1 MYTGSEDDLWN
12 EEITQSVD
20 RYERMIKLKTEWY
33 FDTHELENIFD
44 YYFNQKKFQPARE
57 VLKLGFRMHPESSA
71 LKLKETQILIER
83 GEAKTALRVIETLEP
98 FDQNNEQLY
107 IIKGSAYLLLDDFDN
122 ATECYQKALEV
133 SDEPEDWIL
142 NISYAFQKLG
152 EYERAIIFL
161 KQAVIKNPTAEDLVW
176 ELAVCYEQAGQE
188 NLAIESYRKYLDIDP
203 FSDAGWFN
211 LGVLLN
217 QKESYDLS
225 IEAFDFVL
233 AISPDFHAALFNK
246 ANALA
251 NYGRHTEAIQV
262 YSEYLME
269 NENHVQALCY
279 IGESYEKLKNVSQ
292 AFQYFRKARSI
303 DPVYSESWYG
313 LANLMFKQ
321 GNLYEALYYIRK
333 AINLK
338 KGNPDYLFLAGEIYE
353 TLDFIEDAILV
364 IRELLL
370 IDVNDLE
377 AKEILVRLENKNNE
391 REQSNK

>member
-12 EEITQSVD
+12 EELTQSVD
-20 RYERMIKLKTEWY
+20 KYEKMIKLKAEWY

-44 YYFNQKKFQPARE
+44 YYFNQKRFQPARE
-57 VLKLGFRMHPESSA
+57 VLRLGFKMHPESSA

-83 GEAKTALRVIETLEP
+83 GEAKNALKVIEVLEP
-98 FDQNNEQLY
+98 LDQNNEQLY
-107 IIKGSAYLLLDDFDN
+107 IIKGSAYLLLDDFDQ
-122 ATECYQKALEV
+122 ATSCYQKALEV
-133 SDEPEDWIL
+133 SDDPEDWIL

-161 KQAVIKNPTAEDLVW
+161 KQAVDKNPQTEDLVW
-176 ELAVCYEQAGQE
+176 ELSVCYEQAGQDD
-188 NLAIESYRKYLDIDP
+188 LAIKSYRSFLDIDP

-217 QKESYDLS
+217 QKELYTLS

-233 AISPDFHAALFNK
+233 AISPDFYAALFNK

-251 NYGRHTEAIQV
+251 NSGKHTEAIQV

-279 IGESYEKLKNVSQ
+279 IGESYEKLKKVSQ
-292 AFQYFRKARSI
+292 AFQYYRKARSI
-303 DPVYSESWYG
+303 DPAYSESWFG

-321 GNLYEALYYIRK
+321 GNFYEALYYIRK
-333 AINLK
+333 AMSLK
-338 KGNPDYLFLAGEIYE
+338 KDNPDYLFLAGEVYE
-353 TLDFIEDAILV
+353 KLEFIEDSIL
-364 IRELLL
+364 IFRKLLQ
-370 IDVNDLE
+370 IDANDLE
-377 AKEILVRLENKNNE
+377 ANEILKRLEAKHNE
-391 REQSNK
+391 K